1 MLLLL
6 LFTIFIPKCNKIRSL
21 KFAVIFS
28 FDDNFPATNISLT
41 SLLLWDHSVWD
52 PDLLLLQFSA
62 IGIWPL
68 ITHFLS
74 NPARLWHLSNL
85 QYLQLFLWWTPFE
98 HRSLFFF
105 PHSSLQLHTRRNHG
119 LLYYKIIMPCFKCTN
134 YIIVIFDYYLH

>member
-1 MLLLL
+1 MR
-6 LFTIFIPKCNKIRSL
+6 IFW
-21 KFAVIFS
+21 VIVIIVIIYNFHSKMQQNLEFKVCSRFS

-41 SLLLWDHSVWD
+41 SLLLLDHSVWD

-98 HRSLFFF
+98 HRSLFFCA
-105 PHSSLQLHTRRNHG
+105 HSSLQLHTRRNHG
-119 LLYYKIIMPCFKCTN
+119 LLYFKIIMPCFKCTN
-134 YIIVIFDYYLH
+134 YIIVT